1 MPFGLSN
8 ASSTFQRFMNDLF
21 TDLLDICVIVYLDN
35 ILIYSE
41 NLKEHEKQVKEVL
54 RWLKTNGLYV
64 SPSKCVFHQEQV
76 EFLGFILSPKGLQID
91 LEKVCAIREWPP
103 RVI

>member
-1 MPFGLSN
+1 MMPFGLSN

-21 TDLLDICVIVYLDN
+21 VDLLDICIIVYLDD

-54 RWLKTNGLYV
+54 RWLKTNGLYA
-64 SPSKCVFHQEQV
+64 SPSKCTFHQEQV

-91 LEKVCAIREWPP
+91 LEKVCAIQE
-103 RVI
+103 